1 MNIPVPRALQRLG
14 GRTSASLRSA
24 TSTLTGWPPSR
35 WATAAITAVPT
46 ALLVGLPTAVVPN
59 PVFGRAVPVQWWNY
73 PALAATALLGG
84 IVLATFV
91 NVPPAREAPGAPAPA
106 PAGVGSRLGTVG
118 GLLSFLA
125 VGCPV
130 CNKLV
135 LLLLGTSGALTLW
148 APVQPLVAV
157 ASVAALAVAAL
168 RRLAG
173 EAGCPVPRSQAGAQD

>member
-1 MNIPVPRALQRLG
+1 MTTPVPRALQRLG

-35 WATAAITAVPT
+35 WATAAITAVLT

-73 PALAATALLGG
+73 PALAVTALLGG

-91 NVPPAREAPGAPAPA
+91 NVPPAREAPGAPTPSRA
-106 PAGVGSRLGTVG
+106 GSRLGTVG

-173 EAGCPVPRSQAGAQD
+173 EAGCPVPRSPAGAQD